1 MENSFRKYNLVL
13 IITTLSPLN
22 ILKPVLTHSTGGDEG
37 KGKTYAK
44 KQKDVQEMRFVSCTV
59 RRQQSIK
66 EKQNT
71 LRQLQAE
78 TNL

>member
-1 MENSFRKYNLVL
+1 M
-13 IITTLSPLN
+13 
-22 ILKPVLTHSTGGDEG
+22 LTHSTGGDEG